1 MSIAP
6 TDDGLEGFDFPGF
19 FERLARLTLRSRKR
33 VTGKEAGS
41 RLSTKKGRGLEPVGY
56 REYEPGDPMRLID
69 WIAYAKTEK
78 FFVKEY
84 EEERA
89 LETHVLLD
97 TSESMGFEGKLGFG
111 GKLAAGVAFLA
122 EEENE
127 AFGLSTFSDAL
138 DPGRVERGRMHLMDT
153 VARLEQLSTSG
164 RTDLLSVARKYADR
178 LKHRALLVVVSDFL
192 EDPGSVK
199 DAIHVLG
206 DHDLILIQVAS
217 PAEIDPPFEGET
229 KLVDAET
236 GEERDVYFSEKARKR
251 YSRVARRHATEIGE
265 AVSEVEGHHV
275 PFYTNRN
282 PLDAMF
288 DLVSRRV

>member
-1 MSIAP
+1 MSITP
-6 TDDGLEGFDFPGF
+6 TDDGLEGFDFPAF

-33 VTGKEAGS
+33 VTGKDVGS

-69 WIAYAKTEK
+69 WVAYAKTEK

-127 AFGLSTFSDAL
+127 AFGLSTFSDDI
-138 DPGRVERGRMHLMDT
+138 DPGRVKRGRMHLMDT
-153 VARLEQLSTSG
+153 VARLEEVSTSG
-164 RTDLLSVARKYADR
+164 RTDLLSVARTYADR

-192 EDPGSVK
+192 DDLERTK

-251 YSRVARRHATEIGE
+251 YSRVARRHATEMGE
-265 AVSEVEGHHV
+265 VASEVEGHHV
-275 PFYTNRN
+275 PFYTDRD